1 MKACQQKYCTV
12 KVNEGLVLLKKTL
25 RSNSA
30 EWLRPLALEPNYLGW
45 NPSSTTHQPCDLVQV
60 TQCLYASVASSVKCK

>member
-12 KVNEGLVLLKKTL
+12 KVNEGLILLKKTL

-30 EWLRPLALEPNYLGW
+30 QWLRPLALEPNWVGIPVLLLISRVTLYKLL
-45 NPSSTTHQPCDLVQV
+45 NVSTSKLLPL
-60 TQCLYASVASSVKCK
+60 

>member
-12 KVNEGLVLLKKTL
+12 KVNEGLILLMKTL

-30 EWLRPLALEPNYLGW
+30 QWLRPLALEPNWVGIPVLLLISRVTLYKLF
-45 NPSSTTHQPCDLVQV
+45 NVSTPKL
-60 TQCLYASVASSVKCK
+60 LPL